1 MSFTA
6 WLISF
11 SIILSR
17 SVQAVAKGRSSF
29 FLFQQIQEERRFPNS
44 FYETSIILIPK
55 PDKDTT
61 KKENYKPTFLVNID
75 AKILNKIL
83 ANCMQQHIK
92 KIIYH
97 DQVGFIPG
105 MQGWYNICKSVNI
118 IHHRNKRKDKN
129 NMIISIDA
137 EKSIC

>member
-1 MSFTA
+1 M
-6 WLISF
+6 
-11 SIILSR
+11 
-17 SVQAVAKGRSSF
+17 
-29 FLFQQIQEERRFPNS
+29 
-44 FYETSIILIPK
+44 
-55 PDKDTT
+55 
-61 KKENYKPTFLVNID
+61 NID

-129 NMIISIDA
+129 HMIISIDA
-137 EKSIC
+137 EKAYDKIQHTEEVKLSLFTDNMILYIKNTKDYTKKSARIDK